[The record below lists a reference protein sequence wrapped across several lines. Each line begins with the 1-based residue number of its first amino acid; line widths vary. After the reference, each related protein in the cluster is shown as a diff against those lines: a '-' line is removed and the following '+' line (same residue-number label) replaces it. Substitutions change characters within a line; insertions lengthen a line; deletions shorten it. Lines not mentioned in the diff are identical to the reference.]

1 MSSQPT
7 SILIVDDEPTLRMV
21 LQKCLSAS
29 GFAAEEAR
37 SGEEALAAIRQR
49 PFDLVLL
56 DLDMPGLG
64 GAEACREISNVAPQ
78 TGIVIMSV
86 RDGLN
91 DVVDTLAA
99 GADDYVTKPFGFRE
113 LVARLQAVHR
123 RAQRPR
129 ASLPASLTAG
139 SSIGIR
145 STGTR
150 PLVFIM
156 MIVD

>member
-29 GFAAEEAR
+29 GFAAEEAQN
-37 SGEEALAAIRQR
+37 GEEALASIRQR

-56 DLDMPGLG
+56 DLETPGVG
-64 GAEACREISNVAPQ
+64 GVEACREISNVAPQ

-86 RDGLN
+86 RDGVN
-91 DVVDTLAA
+91 HIVDALEA

-113 LVARLQAVHR
+113 LVARLRAVHR
-123 RAQRPR
+123 AR
-129 ASLPASLTAG
+129 TAA
-139 SSIGIR
+139 R
-145 STGTR
+145 V
-150 PLVFIM
+150 PHFEQA
-156 MIVD
+156 